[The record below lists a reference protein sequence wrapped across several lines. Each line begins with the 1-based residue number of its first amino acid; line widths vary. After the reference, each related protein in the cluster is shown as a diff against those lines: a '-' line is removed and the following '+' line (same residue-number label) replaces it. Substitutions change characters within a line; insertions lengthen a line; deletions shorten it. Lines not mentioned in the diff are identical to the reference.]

1 LRNADCKTLAP
12 VWEKV
17 AEDFS
22 EEHSVIIAKV
32 DAEVNKAIAQQHG
45 VTGYPT
51 IKFFPKGSAT
61 PVDYAGGRDEKS
73 FVTYINEKAGTHRS
87 VGGGLDAMG
96 GTIEAL
102 DSIISKF
109 TGSNLALV
117 TDDVKAVAGGLKDKY
132 ADYYM
137 KVLGKLVDN
146 EGYVQKE
153 LTRLEGLLKKGGLG
167 RGKVDDL
174 TSRVNILRKFGLT
187 GKDEL

>member
-1 LRNADCKTLAP
+1 
-12 VWEKV
+12 VV
-17 AEDFS
+17 
-22 EEHSVIIAKV
+22 IAKV
-32 DAEVNKAIAQQHG
+32 DAEANKAISQQHG
-45 VTGYPT
+45 ITGYPT

-109 TGSNLALV
+109 TGSNLALI
-117 TDDVKAVAGGLKDKY
+117 TDDVKAAAGGLKDKY
-132 ADYYM
+132 TDYYM
-137 KVLGKLVDN
+137 KVLGKLADN
-146 EGYVQKE
+146 EGYAEKE
-153 LTRLEGLLKKGGLG
+153 LSRLEGLLKKGGLG
-167 RGKVDDL
+167 RSKVDDL